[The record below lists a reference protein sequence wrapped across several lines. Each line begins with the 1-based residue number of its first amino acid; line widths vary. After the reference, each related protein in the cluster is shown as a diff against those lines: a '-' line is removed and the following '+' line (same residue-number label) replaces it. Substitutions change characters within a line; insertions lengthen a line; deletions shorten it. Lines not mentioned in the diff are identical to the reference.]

1 MSPPVR
7 TAPGG
12 LVVAVVRQTV
22 YSALMAVKTERLN
35 LRLTPAQRPRWT
47 LPIGECSWST
57 TLLGP
62 SFRHWCP
69 LRQGCRQKWPS
80 FCPARRCSRGPSS
93 VSYAG
98 PQLLS
103 SEHVLTGFDCGK
115 PALNDWLVRRSLSN
129 QSGGTSRTWVVIEV
143 ETQRVVGFYAS
154 STASVLRSSAPK
166 KFGRNQPEE
175 LPAILLGRIGVDA
188 KHKGRGLGAALL
200 RHFMFKAIEVAGS
213 VGVRLVLVH
222 AKDEEAR
229 SFYRHYGFVESP
241 VDPMTMMMLIGDV

>member
-1 MSPPVR
+1 M
-7 TAPGG
+7 G
-12 LVVAVVRQTV
+12 
-22 YSALMAVKTERLN
+22 
-35 LRLTPAQRPRWT
+35 PR
-47 LPIGECSWST
+47 
-57 TLLGP
+57 
-62 SFRHWCP
+62 
-69 LRQGCRQKWPS
+69 
-80 FCPARRCSRGPSS
+80 
-93 VSYAG
+93 
-98 PQLLS
+98 LLS
-103 SEHVLTGFDCGK
+103 SEHVLTGFDCGR
-115 PALNDWLVRRSLSN
+115 PALDDWLVRHSLSN

-154 STASVLRSSAPK
+154 SAAAVLRSSAPK

-188 KHKGRGLGAALL
+188 KHKGKGLGTALL

-222 AKDEEAR
+222 AKDEEAK

>member
-1 MSPPVR
+1 
-7 TAPGG
+7 
-12 LVVAVVRQTV
+12 
-22 YSALMAVKTERLN
+22 
-35 LRLTPAQRPRWT
+35 
-47 LPIGECSWST
+47 
-57 TLLGP
+57 
-62 SFRHWCP
+62 
-69 LRQGCRQKWPS
+69 
-80 FCPARRCSRGPSS
+80 

-115 PALNDWLVRRSLSN
+115 PALNGWLVRRSLSN

-188 KHKGRGLGAALL
+188 KHKGKGLGTALL
-200 RHFMFKAIEVAGS
+200 RHFMFKAIEVAGT
-213 VGVRLVLVH
+213 VGVRLVLAH
-222 AKDEEAR
+222 AKDEEAK
-229 SFYRHYGFVESP
+229 SFYRYYGFFESP
-241 VDPMTMMMLIGDV
+241 IDPLDHDGAHRRRVISASRTLSRSESADRGANTPGISWSRARLVVSGKD